1 LDILSLLPQTNCQR
15 CGEATC
21 MAFAAAL
28 LQQNRVLTECLPL
41 AEDPA
46 FGDRKASLQGML

>member
-1 LDILSLLPQTNCQR
+1 
-15 CGEATC
+15 